1 MDEQDVDLYNRLVDR
16 LCNENKEL
24 RHLLAYVIDDDYD
37 CGGYYHNFCGC
48 MTRLRDEVERRLNLI
63 STAEDDQDE

>member
-1 MDEQDVDLYNRLVDR
+1 VDLYNRLVDR

-24 RHLLAYVIDDDYD
+24 RQILAYVIDDDYN
-37 CGGYYHNFCGC
+37 CGSYYHNFCGC
-48 MTRLRDEVERRLNLI
+48 MTRLQDEVERRLNLI